1 MKTDA
6 SGVAALLSAPG
17 GGERESARARR
28 RTAAQATR
36 ARGASGAFERWA
48 ASRATRRLA
57 VSDMGE
63 RVRVRVRCARARF

>member
-1 MKTDA
+1 MKTDV

-17 GGERESARARR
+17 GEKGTARARR

-63 RVRVRVRCARARF
+63 RVWVRVRCARARF